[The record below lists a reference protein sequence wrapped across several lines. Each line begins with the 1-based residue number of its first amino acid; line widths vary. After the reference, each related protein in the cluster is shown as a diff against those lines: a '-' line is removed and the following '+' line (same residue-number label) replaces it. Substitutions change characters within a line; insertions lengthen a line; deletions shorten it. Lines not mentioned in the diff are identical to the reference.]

1 MRSHLLIGI
10 LSLAVFADLARAE
23 SFIAKLPQVGTSVVY
38 EYSTSVDERG
48 TARKSQGT
56 LKLHRLADDSESG
69 FSRVRLVFDF
79 ATAANHQHTEF
90 VLKVRESEGT
100 IELAS
105 ATMKHN
111 DGIGKELPST
121 HLEFEGLKL
130 LFDVKADGEPVES
143 FFNKD
148 NGLYCVTTTVQDAG
162 ATPFGAGK
170 LTKVATREIEGKT
183 VSTSSIQIKSNG
195 T

>member
-10 LSLAVFADLARAE
+10 LSLAAFADLARAE
-23 SFIAKLPQVGTSVVY
+23 SFIAKLPEVGTSVVY
-38 EYSTSVDERG
+38 DYSTSVDERG

-56 LKLHRLADDSESG
+56 LELHRLADDSETG
-69 FSRVRLVFDF
+69 FSRVRLVFDI
-79 ATAANHQHTEF
+79 ASAANHRHTEF
-90 VLKVRESEGT
+90 VLKVRESEGK

-111 DGIGKELPST
+111 DGIEKELPST

-130 LFDVKADGEPVES
+130 LFDVEANGEPVES
-143 FFNKD
+143 CFTED
-148 NGLYCVTTTVQDAG
+148 NGRYCATTTVQNAG
-162 ATPFGAGK
+162 TTPFGAGK
-170 LTKVATREIEGKT
+170 LTNVATREIEGKT
-183 VSTSSIQIKSNG
+183 VSTSSLQIKSNG